1 MYTNKADIWSI
12 GVVFYELLFGRFPF
26 TGNNMIDLLKNIQ
39 NKPLEILRNINN
51 VSPIV
56 EDVLRK
62 MLTIDYQKRI
72 EWKDL
77 FVHEINFYLDR
88 SLEMELEKTLKSNDV
103 PLSLSK
109 FYIKNN

>member
-1 MYTNKADIWSI
+1 
-12 GVVFYELLFGRFPF
+12 
-26 TGNNMIDLLKNIQ
+26 
-39 NKPLEILRNINN
+39 
-51 VSPIV
+51 
-56 EDVLRK
+56 
-62 MLTIDYQKRI
+62 MLAVDYQKRI

-77 FVHEINFYLDR
+77 FLHEINFYLDR